1 MAATVDYEVV
11 WFAQIVIVSMAGL
24 PPAPDAR
31 LSMNVEAGN
40 FDERAAIP
48 ACQAFIFF
56 SDVVAS
62 FGLHL

>member
-1 MAATVDYEVV
+1 MPRQAT
-11 WFAQIVIVSMAGL
+11 QIVIVSMAGL

-48 ACQAFIFF
+48 AFKGTHTRG
-56 SDVVAS
+56 V
-62 FGLHL
+62 